1 MFSSSPGDSGVTG
14 RSGSDAAFHFINKT
28 RMDMS
33 KQVWTCRNPKKD
45 NSYPLIPKSFTG
57 YKTLIRV
64 PRSKGLGYTQ
74 ESFHIVFLCVT
85 NFFNLISYQ
94 MNDCHLCVYF
104 FKEKKVFRS
113 LSIKEFAYRNRFYFL
128 KTPYHHVFRG
138 FIMKN
143 I

>member
-1 MFSSSPGDSGVTG
+1 
-14 RSGSDAAFHFINKT
+14 
-28 RMDMS
+28 MDMS
-33 KQVWTCRNPKKD
+33 KQVWTRRDPKKD

-85 NFFNLISYQ
+85 NFINLISYQ

-104 FKEKKVFRS
+104 LREKSVSKFVD
-113 LSIKEFAYRNRFYFL
+113 
-128 KTPYHHVFRG
+128 
-138 FIMKN
+138 
-143 I
+143 